1 MCVCFST
8 PFTYPL
14 FSYIGGMGGNF
25 LFFPSFS
32 LFLSQFLRYFF
43 SLIKT
48 RGEEE
53 RFLNTKDLL
62 TLLRK
67 AWQNNHNLRTTKT
80 IKNNYK
86 RATIAVPRLLKNFT
100 NIYCLITYPAYHLHR
115 PPLVTKNIILLFVI
129 LRRPSNSRGTQCF
142 HHHSCL
148 LLALW

>member
-1 MCVCFST
+1 
-8 PFTYPL
+8 
-14 FSYIGGMGGNF
+14 MGGNF

-32 LFLSQFLRYFF
+32 LFLSQFLLYFF

-48 RGEEE
+48 RGKEE

-67 AWQNNHNLRTTKT
+67 AWQNNHNFRTTKT
-80 IKNNYK
+80 TKNNYR

-100 NIYCLITYPAYHLHR
+100 NIYCLITYPAYHLPR

-129 LRRPSNSRGTQCF
+129 LRRPNHIDEKEQFLPRMYHLTVGFQ
-142 HHHSCL
+142 
-148 LLALW
+148 LAFALFVS